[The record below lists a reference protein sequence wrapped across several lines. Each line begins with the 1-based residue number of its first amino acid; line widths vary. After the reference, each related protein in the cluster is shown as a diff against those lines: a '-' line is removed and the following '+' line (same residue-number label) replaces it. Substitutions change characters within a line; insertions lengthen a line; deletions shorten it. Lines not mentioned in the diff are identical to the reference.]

1 MGKLFL
7 FIRCESIAGG
17 HGLFLLVQEVCAPG
31 NMEEESGTS
40 NDNPLNL
47 VSTNFGG
54 KANEVSHLP
63 EDDPAQNFILSDGKC
78 GNQINA
84 LPLAEW
90 IETPRLCH
98 NYVDYLTESST
109 FFPKAS
115 TEDVLESVPSS
126 VGGIHSVPCGVS
138 KIQSDIMYNNFGM
151 APASKPVGSLHDMDT
166 SKEWFLRPRD
176 EGEPGNKSISK
187 QCQIHVQ
194 DSLKNHTSWAQ
205 ELVGHNDNVSQLDPG
220 IVTTPGFSSKS
231 LRRKGAMATDRNR
244 RLRIAE
250 RINALQELLPYSA
263 EGGQASVLD
272 DIIDYIKYLQLQIK
286 DLSRS
291 RLGGESSAEPLIFR
305 EGYGHYLSQQMLN
318 EPLEEMVGKLLEE
331 NPIAAAQLLESKGL
345 FVMPIDLADGLC
357 QII

>member
-1 MGKLFL
+1 
-7 FIRCESIAGG
+7 
-17 HGLFLLVQEVCAPG
+17 
-31 NMEEESGTS
+31 MEEESGTG

-78 GNQINA
+78 GNQIIA

-115 TEDVLESVPSS
+115 SEDMVQSIPSS
-126 VGGIHSVPCGVS
+126 VGGIHSVLGGVS
-138 KIQSDIMYNNFGM
+138 KIQSDIMYDNFGM
-151 APASKPVGSLHDMDT
+151 APASKPVGSLPDMDT
-166 SKEWFLRPRD
+166 SKVWFLRPHD
-176 EGEPGNKSISK
+176 EGGPGNKSISK

-194 DSLKNHTSWAQ
+194 HQTLQNSCKNHTSWAQ
-205 ELVGHNDNVSQLDPG
+205 ELVGHDDNVSQLDPG
-220 IVTTPGFSSKS
+220 NVTTPGFPPKS

-244 RLRIAE
+244 RLRIGE
-250 RINALQELLPYSA
+250 RINALQDLLPYSA

-291 RLGGESSAEPLIFR
+291 RLGGESSAEPLVFR
-305 EGYGHYLSQQMLN
+305 EGYGHYLSQQVLN

-331 NPIAAAQLLESKGL
+331 NPIAAAQLLESKG
-345 FVMPIDLADGLC
+345 FFIMPIDLAEGLC